1 MSGGV
6 GMEKILRGP
15 GAPPRSLALSAIR
28 PRRAEAAHLAPA
40 ATSAAVAPVRAA
52 AARVPPFAVALRAAA
67 ERVDPYVDPPAG
79 RDDQG
84 DDHHDPH
91 YRSPPGG
98 GAFTSMCTP
107 PSTLTSYRRFKS
119 STRGPSCER
128 RNFKICNEISTA
140 PGMTVGPR

>member
-1 MSGGV
+1 MQ
-6 GMEKILRGP
+6 KILGNHR
-15 GAPPRSLALSAIR
+15 APVRSFALSAAR
-28 PRRAEAAHLAPA
+28 RRRAEAAPLAPA

-52 AARVPPFAVALRAAA
+52 AAQVPPLPVALRAAA

-98 GAFTSMCTP
+98 AAFTSMCTP
-107 PSTLTSYRRFKS
+107 PSPLTSYRRFKS
-119 STRGPSCER
+119 S
-128 RNFKICNEISTA
+128 
-140 PGMTVGPR
+140 